1 MTIQMVCIRAIGN
14 YLKVIIIAR
23 RIIMD
28 DNDID
33 LMIILSMLKLR
44 FETKQKLTIDN
55 IHAKTNELSNSLLN
69 GKAITDSI
77 KRLRFQGHIKENLD
91 ILLLRSGIVFTILKS
106 FKLVMKLMKPW
117 A

>member
-1 MTIQMVCIRAIGN
+1 
-14 YLKVIIIAR
+14 
-23 RIIMD
+23 MD

-91 ILLLRSGIVFTILKS
+91 ILLLRSGIVFYYIEILQTCDEINEALGLIKDCLKRLEIQS
-106 FKLVMKLMKPW
+106 NPKYDL
-117 A
+117 